1 MTAVAVRR
9 LMTAVMIAV
18 MTVMIEG
25 QGQILRIDSKIDRI
39 VDHQDDIPILS
50 QAKIAVQI
58 IIHRP

>member
-1 MTAVAVRR
+1 
-9 LMTAVMIAV
+9 MTAVMIAV
-18 MTVMIEG
+18 MTVVIEG
-25 QGQILRIDSKIDRI
+25 QGQILRIDNKIDRI